1 MHVKAKDEKAHN
13 HTRVGSN
20 PVMAEPFGRRRTWT
34 KEKRM
39 PDVCRMA
46 SHAFPREDVGSISRM
61 IWRINKQCSGGT
73 PQARVAIDPGQTSRD
88 GQGTGWE
95 DKTTKLRRHVTVG
108 RENSFRCRSS
118 SEGGGLRPSASTSPA
133 VPRSGL
139 FVRSFRSFGIQTPAL
154 SPRTIERLGSPTT
167 QESVRYPLLV
177 ASRVTRPSPTSKDR
191 SSPVSVI

>member
-118 SEGGGLRPSASTSPA
+118 SEGGGLRPSASTSCFLLFPGLA
-133 VPRSGL
+133 FLSGPSGPL
-139 FVRSFRSFGIQTPAL
+139 GFKHPHFLPGL
-154 SPRTIERLGSPTT
+154 SSGWGPQQRRN
-167 QESVRYPLLV
+167 
-177 ASRVTRPSPTSKDR
+177 PSDIR
-191 SSPVSVI
+191 FSSPPV